1 MKYPYFRGLEAD
13 RYSFYRVPKALIKV
27 DLFEKMSGDA
37 KLLYAVLLD
46 RMNLS
51 LKNGW
56 QDENGNAYI
65 ICTID
70 EIMDSIRCARQK
82 AVKLLD
88 ELEHEYQLIER
99 RRQGLG
105 KPNLLYVKDLYAG
118 LSQSNYWKYENQ
130 TSGGLKSELPGVW
143 KSNGSKTDI
152 NNTDSSET
160 DLIYSAQSGENISG
174 EMREDERYRFYFQ
187 DKLEIPILEKNF
199 PHDRE
204 ILMEIL
210 ELLVETV
217 TSRKKFLRI
226 CGEEKP
232 KEVVKSRLMKLDSMH
247 MGYILAYTLN
257 YNNHDGRYSHSNKEW
272 ADTTCKGERGS
283 NIRTDWIVRSHPAV
297 LNGFVDMYRKEL
309 AAEQQREP
317 EKPFVQ
323 QFYVV
328 TDLQTNPM
336 KIEKFGNL
344 DDAMSCYQQIP
355 NFHLKALG
363 VEKTPDPLPGSLDI
377 VQCKNGID
385 TIVEDYKKVPGWD
398 NPYIQNH
405 VAALVAEALKV
416 QDVAVAYK
424 IKDGYFYIQISEDGY
439 GYTLY
444 NKDFTVMDG
453 GIVETDEYRPVQ
465 EVMEEVLAE
474 HGHSISECGVIS
486 AEYLQ
491 EQSYRAET
499 QRAEAMKEK
508 LAAEK
513 PAPEASISFYV
524 AECAEFPVMGEFHDN
539 LTLEQALEVYD
550 KIPAE
555 RMSGIKSIGFS
566 LEDGSIYSG
575 MFDLVVGGEV
585 QAEIV
590 NHIQHY
596 RESPLVQKA
605 ISDMKTLL
613 EKRQASKELEERPN
627 TRQSVREALKNR
639 KKAQEQQSNQEQ
651 AKPKKAKK
659 KGEMEL

>member
-226 CGEEKP
+226 KGGKISAQLLKAALTKLLSEIEK
-232 KEVVKSRLMKLDSMH
+232 KKQQSKKMGGQNRCKRGKQSIKSLQQSGAQL
-247 MGYILAYTLN
+247 T
-257 YNNHDGRYSHSNKEW
+257 
-272 ADTTCKGERGS
+272 
-283 NIRTDWIVRSHPAV
+283 NI
-297 LNGFVDMYRKEL
+297 
-309 AAEQQREP
+309 
-317 EKPFVQ
+317 
-323 QFYVV
+323 VV
-328 TDLQTNPM
+328 TDNNI
-336 KIEKFGNL
+336 KSFDRAARK
-344 DDAMSCYQQIP
+344 Y
-355 NFHLKALG
+355 
-363 VEKTPDPLPGSLDI
+363 
-377 VQCKNGID
+377 GID
-385 TIVEDYKKVPGWD
+385 YSLKK
-398 NPYIQNH
+398 
-405 VAALVAEALKV
+405 AEKEG
-416 QDVAVAYK
+416 K
-424 IKDGYFYIQISEDGY
+424 
-439 GYTLY
+439 T
-444 NKDFTVMDG
+444 
-453 GIVETDEYRPVQ
+453 
-465 EVMEEVLAE
+465 
-474 HGHSISECGVIS
+474 
-486 AEYLQ
+486 EYLVFFKAKDVDVMTAAFKEYTGVSLKK
-491 EQSYRAET
+491 EQR
-499 QRAEAMKEK
+499 Q
-508 LAAEK
+508 
-513 PAPEASISFYV
+513 SIRKK
-524 AECAEFPVMGEFHDN
+524 
-539 LTLEQALEVYD
+539 LEQA
-550 KIPAE
+550 KE
-555 RMSGIKSIGFS
+555 RVAKHR
-566 LEDGSIYSG
+566 
-575 MFDLVVGGEV
+575 
-585 QAEIV
+585 EITK
-590 NHIQHY
+590 
-596 RESPLVQKA
+596 E
-605 ISDMKTLL
+605 KT
-613 EKRQASKELEERPN
+613 KDRGQ
-627 TRQSVREALKNR
+627 VR
-639 KKAQEQQSNQEQ
+639 
-651 AKPKKAKK
+651 
-659 KGEMEL
+659 

>member
-174 EMREDERYRFYFQ
+174 EMREDERYRLYFQ

-247 MGYILAYTLN
+247 IQYVMECLKSNTTQVRNIKQYLLA
-257 YNNHDGRYSHSNKEW
+257 
-272 ADTTCKGERGS
+272 
-283 NIRTDWIVRSHPAV
+283 
-297 LNGFVDMYRKEL
+297 
-309 AAEQQREP
+309 
-317 EKPFVQ
+317 
-323 QFYVV
+323 
-328 TDLQTNPM
+328 
-336 KIEKFGNL
+336 
-344 DDAMSCYQQIP
+344 
-355 NFHLKALG
+355 
-363 VEKTPDPLPGSLDI
+363 
-377 VQCKNGID
+377 
-385 TIVEDYKKVPGWD
+385 
-398 NPYIQNH
+398 
-405 VAALVAEALKV
+405 
-416 QDVAVAYK
+416 
-424 IKDGYFYIQISEDGY
+424 
-439 GYTLY
+439 TLY
-444 NKDFTVMDG
+444 NAPTT
-453 GIVETDEYRPVQ
+453 IPYRSR
-465 EVMEEVLAE
+465 L
-474 HGHSISECGVIS
+474 HSRNRSLSISTSQTMIL
-486 AEYLQ
+486 AQ
-491 EQSYRAET
+491 EEPRQNSKQTSKPSGCCKHWMQNSGRQP
-499 QRAEAMKEK
+499 QR
-508 LAAEK
+508 
-513 PAPEASISFYV
+513 
-524 AECAEFPVMGEFHDN
+524 
-539 LTLEQALEVYD
+539 
-550 KIPAE
+550 
-555 RMSGIKSIGFS
+555 
-566 LEDGSIYSG
+566 
-575 MFDLVVGGEV
+575 
-585 QAEIV
+585 
-590 NHIQHY
+590 
-596 RESPLVQKA
+596 
-605 ISDMKTLL
+605 
-613 EKRQASKELEERPN
+613 
-627 TRQSVREALKNR
+627 NR
-639 KKAQEQQSNQEQ
+639 KFFPGMSAGAAFRRHSMRRMRTGQRSMQN
-651 AKPKKAKK
+651 
-659 KGEMEL
+659 